1 VIVAAAGAALTGLVT
16 ALLVAAFGRPALVP
30 GLAFGAMAT
39 LIQLVA
45 DRLVS
50 KRLTASVGEFGRAY
64 VAGMGL
70 RVAGIVVMTAAIV
83 TAPALFPALPTAL
96 GFLGV
101 LVPLLFMEMRL
112 AR

>member
-1 VIVAAAGAALTGLVT
+1 MVGAAGAVLTIVVT
-16 ALLVAAFGRPALVP
+16 GILVAAYGRPALLPAVV
-30 GLAFGAMAT
+30 FGSLAT
-39 LIQLVA
+39 LIQVMA
-45 DRLVS
+45 DRFLAR
-50 KRLTASVGEFGRAY
+50 RLRAPVGEFGRGY

-70 RVAGIVVMTAAIV
+70 RLVGVVLMTVAIIAV
-83 TAPALFPALPTAL
+83 PALFPALPTAF

>member
-1 VIVAAAGAALTGLVT
+1 MIVAAAGAGLTVGVT
-16 ALLVAAFGRPALVP
+16 ALLLLAYGRPALVP
-30 GLAFGAMAT
+30 AIVFGLLAT
-39 LIQLVA
+39 LIQVVA
-45 DRLVS
+45 DRFVAR
-50 KRLTASVGEFGRAY
+50 RLQAPVGEFGRGY

-70 RVAGIVVMTAAIV
+70 RLAGIVLMAVAIV
-83 TAPALFPALPTAL
+83 AAPGLFPPLPTAF

>member
-1 VIVAAAGAALTGLVT
+1 MIVAATGAGLTVVVTGL
-16 ALLVAAFGRPALVP
+16 LLLAFGRPAVVP
-30 GLAFGAMAT
+30 AIVFGLLAT
-39 LIQLVA
+39 LLQVLA
-45 DRLVS
+45 DRFLAR
-50 KRLTASVGEFGRAY
+50 RLHGPVGEFGRGY

-70 RVAGIVVMTAAIV
+70 RLVGIVLMAVAIV
-83 TAPALFPALPTAL
+83 AAPGRFPPLPTAF

>member
-1 VIVAAAGAALTGLVT
+1 MIVGAAGGVLTLVVTGL
-16 ALLVAAFGRPALVP
+16 LVVAFGRPALVP
-30 GLAFGAMAT
+30 GLVFGGLAT
-39 LIQLVA
+39 LIQVVA
-45 DRLVS
+45 DRFVAR
-50 KRLTASVGEFGRAY
+50 RLEAPVGEFGRGY

-70 RVAGIVVMTAAIV
+70 RLAGIVLMTVAIV
-83 TAPALFPALPTAL
+83 TAPALFPPLPTAF